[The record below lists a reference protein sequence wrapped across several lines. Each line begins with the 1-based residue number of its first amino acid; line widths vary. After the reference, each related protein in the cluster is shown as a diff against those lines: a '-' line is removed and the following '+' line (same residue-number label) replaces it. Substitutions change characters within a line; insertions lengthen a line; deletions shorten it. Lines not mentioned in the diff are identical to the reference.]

1 MTAQT
6 TNPTIPQN
14 NLPRSESQRRLG
26 RTMSAKVH
34 HPIKARN
41 SREAIHRA
49 MWIIALA
56 SLFLL
61 AANVN
66 GQTVAPIGGLGN
78 IQFFDNNG
86 AVLTNGVLYSFQAG
100 TSVQQATYTDSSGL
114 IQNPN
119 PIPFGSGARVQIWL
133 SIGSFYK
140 LVLCSQNDGAA
151 CAAGDILFTVDQ
163 VPGGSTS
170 SGGTSSSPFIS
181 GTASPATSGILRLA
195 TSDSICWRNAAGST
209 NLCMSKDAND
219 LLSWAGGSLKL
230 PEVGAPSCPGGFDVL
245 FADNTLHR
253 FRECINGSGPFSLAA
268 GGVALDINDL
278 SQIVQWHFGA
288 TPTPLSG
295 TAPTTN
301 QLLQW
306 NGSAIAGVGSTPE
319 FIVQDVQI
327 LTGSQPVCNTSS
339 AANSCAIVVL
349 ANAHTLTRLTFT
361 ITGTPTAC
369 GTPAAVGVKD
379 LTSSTVLT
387 SIAPANGTATGL
399 VDSGALSIAMT
410 AGHTFGVGIVTT
422 SAGCG
427 NQLNAANAT
436 MNYN

>member
-1 MTAQT
+1 M
-6 TNPTIPQN
+6 
-14 NLPRSESQRRLG
+14 
-26 RTMSAKVH
+26 
-34 HPIKARN
+34 RN
-41 SREAIHRA
+41 QLSR
-49 MWIIALA
+49 IIVTVCALLCLSGPA
-56 SLFLL
+56 
-61 AANVN
+61 VN
-66 GQTVAPIGGLGN
+66 GQTVAPISGLGN
-78 IQFFDNNG
+78 VQFFDNNG

-100 TSVQQATYTDSSGL
+100 TSTQQATFTDSSGTT
-114 IQNPN
+114 QNPN

-140 LVLCSQNDGAA
+140 FVLCSQNDGVA

-170 SGGTSSSPFIS
+170 SGGSSSSPFIS
-181 GTASPATSGILRLA
+181 GTANPATSGILRLA
-195 TSDSICWRNAAGST
+195 SGDTVCWRNASGST
-209 NLCMSKDAND
+209 NLCFSKDAND
-219 LLSWAGGSLKL
+219 ALSWPTALKL
-230 PEVGAPSCPGGFDVL
+230 PEISAPSCSAGFDYL
-245 FADNTLHR
+245 WADSTAHALK
-253 FRECINGSGPFSLAA
+253 ECANGASPVQLVGVGGDINGASSIIGL
-268 GGVALDINDL
+268 
-278 SQIVQWHFGA
+278 HFGA
-288 TPTPLSG
+288 TQTLLSG

-306 NGSAIAGVGSTPE
+306 NGSAIVGVGSTPE

-369 GTPAAVGVKD
+369 GTPAAIGVKD

-399 VDSGALSIAMT
+399 VDSGALSISMT